1 MSPASDHPGSGPE
14 GVGTEACAGKR
25 GASES
30 APGRA
35 YRDVAVSHL
44 LHIDSSIRV
53 EDSVTRA
60 LSARAAEAWRA
71 AHLGGTVTYRDLGA
85 SPVPHLDTQGGLA
98 RNIPVEQHTPAQAD
112 SWKLSVQLVDEI
124 KQADTILLGLP
135 LYNFGA
141 PSTVKAWV
149 DHIVAA
155 GLSVDFERGEGLL
168 GGRELIVLAARG
180 GGYAPGSPRDGW
192 DHAQLWL
199 PHGLALTGLQPR
211 FIVAELTLADV
222 TPAMSEL
229 IPLARKS
236 LANAERAVDDLWRP
250 VATAA

>member
-1 MSPASDHPGSGPE
+1 M
-14 GVGTEACAGKR
+14 
-25 GASES
+25 
-30 APGRA
+30 
-35 YRDVAVSHL
+35 SHL

-53 EDSVTRA
+53 EGSVTRA
-60 LSARAAEAWRA
+60 LIARAAEVWRA
-71 AHLGGTVTYRDLGA
+71 AHPGGTVTYRDLGA

-98 RNIPVEQHTPAQAD
+98 RNIPPEQHTSAQAA
-112 SWKLSVQLVDEI
+112 SWKLSEQLVDEL

-141 PSTVKAWV
+141 PSSVKAWV
-149 DHIVAA
+149 DHVVAG

-168 GGRELIVLAARG
+168 PGRELIVLAARG

-199 PHGLALTGLQPR
+199 PHGLSLTGLEPR

-236 LANAERAVDDLWRP
+236 RADAEHAVDNLWSP
-250 VATAA
+250 AAMAA